1 MTIFKQK
8 KEGGT
13 MAKIEKEKLTG
24 ERA

>member
-1 MTIFKQK
+1 MKIFKKK